1 MKQKETRCFDLTW
14 LKTKQWFNEVSYIK
28 LNNVIKLQCEWL
40 ILKYIKKSV
49 IIRYL
54 EYNYDSW

>member
-1 MKQKETRCFDLTW
+1 MIKN
-14 LKTKQWFNEVSYIK
+14 KTMIQRTVSYIK

-54 EYNYDSW
+54 EYNYDS